1 MSLEINVIIFILAI
15 FCRVT
20 ELHFSCVGSDSDDGI
35 MESDS
40 CNNFARYGFKKFVKN
55 IEFEELMVNF
65 IAYDMAVFCSQE

>member
-40 CNNFARYGFKKFVKN
+40 CNNFTRYGFKKFVKN
-55 IEFEELMVNF
+55 IESKN
-65 IAYDMAVFCSQE
+65 